1 MAEVGEAQLG
11 ASLRRYLHTSVHSE
25 KQLCHKKKKQ
35 NFDSVLSSQE
45 IYVKWNQGLLKNDRF
60 SFNQLG

>member
-25 KQLCHKKKKQ
+25 KQLCHKKK
-35 NFDSVLSSQE
+35 NFVLSSQE

>member
-25 KQLCHKKKKQ
+25 KQLCHKKQ